1 MTPQLNRTIA
11 TNMKPA
17 PLALTLLS
25 LALTLHA
32 EPMLRIYPGAA
43 TNTLIV
49 ALACP
54 SGQGAWWD
62 VAAGPVPGATNDI
75 FILPPN
81 QWQVNSPVRTYVI
94 SGIQSTNGLFF
105 WPVVRR

>member
-1 MTPQLNRTIA
+1 MKL
-11 TNMKPA
+11 KPA
-17 PLALTLLS
+17 LLALTLLS
-25 LALTLHA
+25 LGLTLRA

-62 VAAGPVPGATNDI
+62 VAAGPVPGATNGFTVI
-75 FILPPN
+75 QPN
-81 QWQVNSPVRTYVI
+81 PWQVNSPVRNYVI

>member
-1 MTPQLNRTIA
+1 
-11 TNMKPA
+11 MKPVL
-17 PLALTLLS
+17 LALTILS

-32 EPMLRIYPGAA
+32 EPMLRICPGAA
-43 TNTLIV
+43 TNTVII
-49 ALACP
+49 AFGCP
-54 SGQGAWWD
+54 SGQGSWWD
-62 VAAGPVPGATNDI
+62 VAAGPVLGATNDI

-81 QWQVNSPVRTYVI
+81 PWQVNSPVRTYVI